1 MYNVCTM
8 YMYIHVKIGEHYR
21 ALEAGD
27 GWSVP
32 GHRAGHADI
41 VRVPAG
47 QHAVAQQTVHM
58 NRYNA
63 ITANIFLKL

>member
-1 MYNVCTM
+1 
-8 YMYIHVKIGEHYR
+8 MYIHVKIGEHYR
-21 ALEAGD
+21 TLKEGD

-32 GHRAGHADI
+32 GHCAGHAHI

>member
-1 MYNVCTM
+1 M
-8 YMYIHVKIGEHYR
+8 YMYINVKIGEHYR
-21 ALEAGD
+21 ALP
-27 GWSVP
+27 WSIP
-32 GHRAGHADI
+32 GHRAGHAHI